1 MQWGELPRPIGYVLG
16 GGGSLGAIQVGM
28 LQALSEHDVAPD
40 LVAGTSVGSL
50 NGAVLALDPKGA
62 ANRLS
67 HTWARV
73 TTHDVFPGNLLVQ
86 AGALRHRKTHLF
98 PNSGLSAMVAD
109 FLGDIVTFA
118 DLALPFAA
126 VAMDIVTGKPYPIQE
141 GPLLPALLASAAI
154 PGIFPAVEHDGHHLY
169 DGGLVANVPIRQ
181 AVAMGARS
189 VVVLDCNFPGQM
201 PYVPSTLAEALLYSM
216 MVMMRGQSAADTL
229 PVAATLPV
237 VYLPGPAA
245 QPVSSLD
252 FSHTAALVESSYE
265 AARSFLADL
274 EVSGPGLYGSPGG

>member
-1 MQWGELPRPIGYVLG
+1 
-16 GGGSLGAIQVGM
+16 M
-28 LQALSEHDVAPD
+28 LQALSEHDVIPG

-73 TTHDVFPGNLLVQ
+73 TSHDVFPGNILVQ
-86 AGALRHRKTHLF
+86 AGTLRHRKTHLF
-98 PNSGLSAMVAD
+98 PNAGLSAMIVD
-109 FLGDIVTFA
+109 FLGSTTTFA

-126 VAMDIVTGKPYPIQE
+126 VAMDIATARPYPIQE

-154 PGIFPAVEHDGHHLY
+154 PGVFPSVERDGHHLY

-189 VVVLDCNFPGQM
+189 VIVLDCNFPGQM
-201 PYVPSTLAEALLYSM
+201 PYIPSSLAEALMYSM
-216 MVMMRGQSAADTL
+216 MVMKRAQSVADTASAARE
-229 PVAATLPV
+229 LPV

-245 QPVSSLD
+245 QPVSPLD
-252 FSHTAALVESSYE
+252 FGHTRTLIEASYE
-265 AARSFLADL
+265 AARPFLADL
-274 EVSGPGLYGSPGG
+274 DVTGPGLYGSHTG

>member
-1 MQWGELPRPIGYVLG
+1 MQLANVPRPMAYVLG

-28 LQALSEHDVAPD
+28 LQALSEHDAGPD
-40 LVAGTSVGSL
+40 LVVGTSVGSL
-50 NGAVLALDPKGA
+50 NGAVLALDPTGA

-73 TTHDVFPGNLLVQ
+73 TGHDVFPGNLVVQ
-86 AGALRHRKTHLF
+86 AAALRRRRTHLF
-98 PNSGLSAMVAD
+98 PNTGLAAMIVD
-109 FLGDIVTFA
+109 FLGENTVFA
-118 DLALPFAA
+118 ELALPFAA
-126 VAMDIVTGKPYPIQE
+126 VTTDIATALPHPIRH
-141 GPLLPALLASAAI
+141 GALLPALLASAAI

-169 DGGLVANVPIRQ
+169 DGGLVANVPILQ

-201 PYVPSTLAEALLYSM
+201 PYVPRNLAESLMYSL
-216 MVMMRGQSAADTL
+216 MVTMRAQSVADTL
-229 PVAATLPV
+229 PVAADLPV

-245 QPVSSLD
+245 RPVSSLD
-252 FSHTAALVESSYE
+252 FSHTETLIEASYE

-274 EVSGPGLYGSPGG
+274 DVQGPGLYGSPRG

>member
-1 MQWGELPRPIGYVLG
+1 MQLADLPRPIGYVLG

-28 LQALSEHDVAPD
+28 LQALSEHDVGPD

-73 TTHDVFPGNLLVQ
+73 TSHDVFPGNLLVQ

-98 PNSGLSAMVAD
+98 PNSGLAAMVAD
-109 FLGDIVTFA
+109 FLGDTTTFA
-118 DLALPFAA
+118 DLALPFVA
-126 VAMDIVTGKPYPIQE
+126 VAVDIATARPYPVRE
-141 GPLLPALLASAAI
+141 GALLPALLASAAI
-154 PGIFPAVEHDGHHLY
+154 PGIFPAVEHDGRHLY

-181 AVAMGARS
+181 VAAMGARS
-189 VVVLDCNFPGQM
+189 VVVLDCNFPGQL
-201 PYVPSTLAEALLYSM
+201 PYLPGSIAEALMYSM
-216 MVMMRGQSAADTL
+216 MVMMRSQSVSETES
-229 PVAATLPV
+229 VAATLPV
-237 VYLPGPAA
+237 VYMPGPVA
-245 QPVSSLD
+245 QPLSSLD
-252 FSHTAALVESSYE
+252 FSHTQTLIEASYQ

-274 EVSGPGLYGSPGG
+274 DVNGPGLYGSPSG